1 MAIQKRE
8 GRLGTSWRVYW
19 NNPFTGQ
26 RQSKTFVNQAEATKY
41 DALVKYQLRFEKE
54 RFLPSEPLKEKKA
67 DDSLE
72 SVFYSFLKERQFGRK
87 ALAFQLDGMKQP
99 LIMFGR
105 KSISA
110 ITKADLAAVLQAEIG
125 RGVCAKTVHTRTGC
139 LFAVL
144 RWAYKR
150 GLLDVLP
157 QFPERPGFV
166 TPPIVPPTAE
176 EIGRMLQA
184 APPHLQRVIII
195 GAKMGLRVGPCELL
209 KLEWSDVDFERSLIR
224 VRAARKNPKEPVRE
238 VPIMAS
244 LLPVFRAWHDADA
257 INAIPYII
265 HWKGKPVL
273 SIKTAWA
280 AMLKRACI
288 TRKVR
293 PYDLRH
299 AFATDAIANGADL
312 GTVAKL
318 MGHSGI
324 QMVVQHYQ
332 HVATAQKRQ
341 AVESL
346 PAVDLTGLL
355 CASRDVPGDQSVFL
369 Q

>member
-1 MAIQKRE
+1 MAIQKRQ
-8 GRLGTSWRVYW
+8 GKTGISWRVYW
-19 NNPFTGQ
+19 NNPYTGA
-26 RQSKTFVNQAEATKY
+26 RQSCTFASQAEAVKH
-41 DALVKYQLRFEKE
+41 DALVKYQLQYEKE
-54 RFLPSEPLKEKKA
+54 RFLPVEPQKEKKP

-72 SVFYSFLKERQFGRK
+72 STFYAFLKERQFSRK
-87 ALAFQLDGMKQP
+87 GLAFQLDGMKRA
-99 LIMFGR
+99 LVMLGR
-105 KSISA
+105 KRLSA
-110 ITKADLAAVLQAEIG
+110 ITRQDLAAVVQAEVAK
-125 RGVCAKTVHTRTGC
+125 GVSAKTVHTRTGC

-144 RWAYKR
+144 RWAYRR
-150 GLLDVLP
+150 GLLDTLP
-157 QFPERPGFV
+157 QFPERPSFS

-176 EIGRMLQA
+176 EIRRMLEA

-195 GAKMGLRVGPCELL
+195 GSKMGLRVGPCELL
-209 KLEWSDVDFERSLIR
+209 KLRWSDVDFERSLIR
-224 VRAARKNPKEPVRE
+224 VRAAAKNKKEPVRE

-244 LLPVFRAWHDADA
+244 LLPAFRAWHDLDA
-257 INAIPYII
+257 LHGCSYVIS
-265 HWKGKPVL
+265 WKGKPVL

-280 AMLKRACI
+280 AMLKRAGI
-288 TRKVR
+288 TRNIR

-318 MGHSGI
+318 MGHASI

-332 HVATAQKRQ
+332 HVATRQKRQ

-346 PAVDLTGLL
+346 PSVDIAPLL
-355 CASRDVPGDQSVFL
+355 CAAPDVPDNRTAFL

>member
-1 MAIQKRE
+1 MAIQKRQ
-8 GRLGTSWRVYW
+8 GKAGVSWRVYW
-19 NNPFTGQ
+19 NNPYTGA
-26 RQSKTFVNQAEATKY
+26 RQSCTFATQAEAVKH
-41 DALVKYQLRFEKE
+41 DALVKYQLKFEKE
-54 RFLPSEPLKEKKA
+54 RFAPVVPQKEKKP

-72 SVFYSFLKERQFGRK
+72 STFYAFLKERQFSRK
-87 ALAFQLDGMKQP
+87 ALAFQLDGMKRALV
-99 LIMFGR
+99 LIGR

-110 ITKADLAAVLQAEIG
+110 ITKQDLAMVVQAEVAK
-125 RGVCAKTVHTRTGC
+125 GVSAKTVHTRTGC

-150 GLLDVLP
+150 GLLESLP
-157 QFPERPGFV
+157 QFPERPSFH
-166 TPPIVPPTAE
+166 TPPIVPPTEE
-176 EIGRMLQA
+176 EIRRMLEA
-184 APPHLQRVIII
+184 APPHIQRVIII
-195 GAKMGLRVGPCELL
+195 GSKMGLRVGPCELL
-209 KLEWSDVDFERSLIR
+209 KLRWDDVDFGRSLIR
-224 VRAARKNPKEPVRE
+224 VRAAAKNRKEPVRE

-244 LLPVFRAWHDADA
+244 LLPVFRAWHDIDA
-257 INAIPYII
+257 LHGCSYVVN
-265 HWKGKPVL
+265 WKGKPVL

-280 AMLKRACI
+280 ALLKRAGI
-288 TRKVR
+288 RRKVR

-318 MGHSGI
+318 MGHSNI

-332 HVATAQKRQ
+332 HVATKQKRQ

-346 PAVDLTGLL
+346 PSVDVKPLL
-355 CASRDVPGDQSVFL
+355 CAMQNVPNDQSVFL